1 MRKMSIFAVSLLA
14 VISFGIV
21 GGCNNNNGNNGD
33 GMEEPEPGGPP
44 EFDLELAIE
53 LGELALVAYEQRLQC
68 IDGGKSAI
76 TVPSPYKLE
85 EVIFEPVS
93 SFFNSSCLDDDSVI
107 PIAFIATEG
116 DNIYVSFRGTANISD
131 AISDVVALQVP
142 YLFVPSGGNVAFGFL
157 DVYGFDNSEPIENT
171 ILSKLDEL
179 TMTGNFKNLFITGH
193 SLGAALAF
201 LAFPDF
207 SQNVGMIDSVTMYNF
222 AGPAVGDSQFVSTY
236 EGEELLNRISFRIV
250 NTNDLVPKLPPQGL
264 DCFLFSYEHVD
275 GEVTITFGTELPPL
289 PDFGNNNCDLAT
301 IAGQVITYG
310 LNNQDGIL
318 EDHSMCTYFSTL
330 CNMGSDPGTCSQ
342 RAIGCDDGNQN
353 P

>member
-1 MRKMSIFAVSLLA
+1 MRQTSLIALLLL
-14 VISFGIV
+14 VMVSFGIT
-21 GGCNNNNGNNGD
+21 GGCNKNNGNGNN
-33 GMEEPEPGGPP
+33 PEPGPTDG
-44 EFDLELAIE
+44 FDLELAIE
-53 LGELALVAYEQRLQC
+53 LGELALVAYEQRIQC
-68 IDGGKSAI
+68 INSGKGAI

-93 SFFNSSCLDDDSVI
+93 SFFNDTCKDDDGVI

-131 AISDVVALQVP
+131 AISDVDALQIP
-142 YLFVPSGGNVAFGFL
+142 YDFVPNGGNVALGFL
-157 DVYGFDNSEPIENT
+157 DVYGLDASNPIVST
-171 ILSKLDEL
+171 ILAKLDEL
-179 TMTGNFKNLFITGH
+179 TMTGNFNNLFITGH

-236 EGEELLNRISFRIV
+236 EAIESLNRISFRIV
-250 NTNDLVPKLPPQGL
+250 NTNDLIPMLPPQGL

-275 GEVTITFGTELPPL
+275 GEVTITFGTQLPPL
-289 PDFGNNNCDLAT
+289 PDFAADDCDLIT
-301 IAGQVITYG
+301 IGAQLTTYG
-310 LNNQDGIL
+310 INNQDDIL
-318 EDHSMCTYFSTL
+318 EDHSMCTYFDTL
-330 CNMGSDPGTCSQ
+330 CMMGSSPGTCAQ
-342 RAIGCDDGNQN
+342 RAIGCDDGNDN